1 MPEVTR
7 LITRLEYGRCWFKK
21 LKEEEVIQLTTRCSS
36 DLAGFGMKIFWDFP
50 LLFNVFSIS

>member
-1 MPEVTR
+1 MSEVTR
-7 LITRLEYGRCWFKK
+7 LITRLKYGRCWFKI
-21 LKEEEVIQLTTRCSS
+21 LKEEEVIQLTTWCSS